1 MPCILITPEH
11 YWKKVSSSGSSGSG
25 SSKSS
30 DISEQCVEMWA
41 SEGVVLETEA
51 LTKGLCGYKKQRAER
66 KETAQ
71 TWHYN
76 ETIG

>member
-1 MPCILITPEH
+1 
-11 YWKKVSSSGSSGSG
+11 
-25 SSKSS
+25 
-30 DISEQCVEMWA
+30 MWA

-76 ETIG
+76 ETTGSHSDLIRETP